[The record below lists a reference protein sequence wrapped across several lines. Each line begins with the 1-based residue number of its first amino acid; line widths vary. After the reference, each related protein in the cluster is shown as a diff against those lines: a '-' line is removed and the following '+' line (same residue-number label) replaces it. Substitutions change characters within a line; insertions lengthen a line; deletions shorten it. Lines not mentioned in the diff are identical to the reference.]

1 MGKHISKHRTF
12 IGLPRKSRPRLALWA
27 ALAVTAL
34 VGCNPAGITLGSG
47 SNAPRDSVPHV
58 AISTKSFWTKEP
70 LALVGIQRDLG
81 QEEEQILGLVNDTT
95 LKGDNFL
102 LFLAGA
108 RNGSDL
114 PAFRLESFVD
124 RVGGAPSPF
133 SRVSDSDLRIGED
146 ALGSY
151 FWLEYRSGA
160 QTNCVLAV
168 RRLGLGSRILP
179 ARAKSMDVMLR
190 NCVLGSVDQALAPI
204 LADRIGSSVGGTSSG
219 GPRLMSPLA
228 GPTL

>member
-1 MGKHISKHRTF
+1 MT
-12 IGLPRKSRPRLALWA
+12 GLVACDP
-27 ALAVTAL
+27 
-34 VGCNPAGITLGSG
+34 GTLSLGEG
-47 SNAPRDSVPHV
+47 VPAPRSSVPHV
-58 AISTKSFWTKEP
+58 AVSTSAYWVREP

-81 QEEEQILGLVNDTT
+81 REDEQILGLVNDTT

-102 LFLAGA
+102 LMLAGSQGGA
-108 RNGSDL
+108 DL
-114 PAFRLESFVD
+114 PAFQLKSFVE

-133 SRVSDSDLRIGED
+133 SRVSDSDLRSGSD
-146 ALGSY
+146 ALGTY

-160 QTNCVLAV
+160 QTNCVLAI

-179 ARAKSMDVMLR
+179 ARAKSLDVMLR
-190 NCVLGSVDQALAPI
+190 NCVLGPIELALAPI
-204 LADRIGSSVGGTSSG
+204 LADRIGSSVGGNPS